1 MRNPVRAHSATSLKQ
16 YQWSSAR
23 LRIWCLSVVPTFPPA
38 ARSQRLITY
47 FHATN
52 RMNANS
58 LPALEPCRLYL
69 DESNLALNSN
79 QFKAC
84 PRRLPCKTRIASSS
98 AKPRIFRLRSFKT
111 EYGISVGNRTTNE
124 ANVRAVPNG
133 DWQPSRRWVRF
144 FNSAR
149 QPELGSYRRIQI
161 STERPRRWVRF
172 FNSARQPELDP
183 YRRIQ
188 ISTERP
194 RRWVRFC
201 NSVRQ
206 TRNRIRFGECIFLE
220 TPRVG
225 FVSSNRPRQPKLG
238 SFSQNPMSNSLVW
251 LLLD

>member
-172 FNSARQPELDP
+172 
-183 YRRIQ
+183 
-188 ISTERP
+188 
-194 RRWVRFC
+194 C

-206 TRNRIRFGECIFLE
+206 TRNRIRIGECIFLE

>member
-1 MRNPVRAHSATSLKQ
+1 
-16 YQWSSAR
+16 
-23 LRIWCLSVVPTFPPA
+23 
-38 ARSQRLITY
+38 
-47 FHATN
+47 
-52 RMNANS
+52 MNANS

-172 FNSARQPELDP
+172 
-183 YRRIQ
+183 
-188 ISTERP
+188 
-194 RRWVRFC
+194 C

-206 TRNRIRFGECIFLE
+206 TRNRIRIGECIFLE